1 MDQASTKAAKAA
13 AAKLKRATAAVDRS
27 NVLCRTLLEEAKQGG
42 SYSLYKMACDELWRA
57 EEKLKQL
64 RNE

>member
-1 MDQASTKAAKAA
+1 MDHTATKAAKAA
-13 AAKLKRATAAVDRS
+13 AAKLKRATAAVERS

-57 EEKLKQL
+57 EEKLKL
-64 RNE
+64 LTAA